1 MPASG
6 ACRRTPTC
14 YPRRVSRLPPSLA
27 FDAVIEERI
36 QEAMRRG
43 DFDNLPGA
51 GRPLDLDDDRLVP
64 PELRIAFRVLKNAGL
79 APPEV
84 LVRREI
90 AALEAVLDQIAD
102 AAERKRTLAK
112 LAVLRT
118 QLGVHRAP
126 RRAASARRERT
137 IVARLADG

>member
-1 MPASG
+1 
-6 ACRRTPTC
+6 
-14 YPRRVSRLPPSLA
+14 LLA
-27 FDAVIEERI
+27 LDAVVQERI

-43 DFDNLPGA
+43 DFDHLPGA

-64 PELRIAFRVLKNAGL
+64 PELRIAFRILKNAGL

-84 LVRREI
+84 LARREI
-90 AALEAVLDQIAD
+90 ATLEAVLDQMVD
-102 AAERKRTLAK
+102 AAERKRTLVK

-118 QLGVHRAP
+118 QLGMHRAR
-126 RRAASARRERT
+126 RRAANACFERT